1 MPFTNGLEWTFNT
14 QAERYEKMRPG
25 YVPELYDDIF
35 QLAAI
40 DEASNVMEIGIGGG
54 QATLPFLKTGCSLT
68 AVEYGENLANVC
80 CDKFKEYPNFSMVV
94 GKFEDSCFE
103 SNSYDLLFSASAFHW
118 IPEGTGY
125 RKVFDLLKSGG
136 VFARFANHPYKD
148 KGREGLHEA
157 IQKIYGVYM
166 PKALAPHEYSEQD
179 ASARADLAEKY
190 GFTDISYKLYHRTR
204 TFTSKEY
211 IELLGTYSDHI
222 AIEEKT
228 RSRFFYEIESV
239 INTFGGRIT
248 IYDTID
254 LQLARKP

>member
-1 MPFTNGLEWTFNT
+1 
-14 QAERYEKMRPG
+14 
-25 YVPELYDDIF
+25 
-35 QLAAI
+35 
-40 DEASNVMEIGIGGG
+40 
-54 QATLPFLKTGCSLT
+54 
-68 AVEYGENLANVC
+68 
-80 CDKFKEYPNFSMVV
+80 
-94 GKFEDSCFE
+94 
-103 SNSYDLLFSASAFHW
+103 
-118 IPEGTGY
+118 
-125 RKVFDLLKSGG
+125 
-136 VFARFANHPYKD
+136 
-148 KGREGLHEA
+148 
-157 IQKIYGVYM
+157 M